1 MLQGQEAIMQIGELA
16 KKSGLSIDTIR
27 FYEKKGLL
35 GSVLMERKSNN
46 YREYSDESLERLLL
60 IQQGKRLGFT
70 LTEIHELVKDLES
83 AQLTD
88 TKKRSIIQQKLEQI
102 DERIQ
107 ELKTMKTYLLEKMNR
122 LHAPETAAIA
132 SSTPLAE

>member
-1 MLQGQEAIMQIGELA
+1 MQIGELA